1 MKTRIL
7 FLIIA
12 AIFFTAAPAQD
23 TRSLYQQEL
32 DRFLQYLDKSQIPT
46 GILYDR
52 VARIAEL
59 DTLSDVIDNN
69 TNPAIKTSSLHFL
82 QGWQELYDATYDQ
95 SAMLKPEWLDAL
107 MCHL

>member
-1 MKTRIL
+1 MKIRIL

-46 GILYDR
+46 GILYGPTHLTAVQTMLLYR
-52 VARIAEL
+52 VHAPPILA
-59 DTLSDVIDNN
+59 
-69 TNPAIKTSSLHFL
+69 
-82 QGWQELYDATYDQ
+82 
-95 SAMLKPEWLDAL
+95 
-107 MCHL
+107 